1 MIIQRLKKHPL
12 VRFVLF
18 PLIWVRR
25 LWLRSNERRFDRAF
39 ERILGRVKSASLEVE
54 LAEFDGVF
62 SIGRDS
68 LLLKSVIREGSY
80 EPELAELVRKHL
92 DRNRDALDV
101 GANVG
106 FFSVLMGKL
115 LASGGGRV
123 CSVEPTP
130 GALRRLRANLE
141 RNGVSNVVI
150 QEGVLGAKAGLV
162 CFNVVE
168 GREEYSSMRPIQHT
182 HALQFDTLE
191 IQAPCR
197 TLDSLVEEHGLN
209 PGFVKMDVEGAEW
222 DVFQGAVVTL
232 SKYRPVILAE
242 LDDRLLSGFGTCC
255 ANVCR
260 FLEEQGYQVLDA
272 RTGGAVRGRQGDT
285 ILAVPAKGVSSQ
297 SAKQDPAK

>member
-39 ERILGRVKSASLEVE
+39 DRILGRVKSASLEVE
-54 LAEFDGVF
+54 LPDFDGVF
-62 SIGRDS
+62 SIGRES
-68 LLLKSVIREGSY
+68 LLLKCVIREGSY
-80 EPELAELVRKHL
+80 EPELAALVRRYL
-92 DRNRDALDV
+92 DRGKDAVDV

-115 LASGGGRV
+115 LASEGQRV

-130 GALRRLRANLE
+130 GALRRLRDNLE
-141 RNGVSNVVI
+141 RNGVTNVVV
-150 QEGVLGAKAGLV
+150 QEGVLGSKPGEV

-182 HALQFDTLE
+182 HALQFETVE
-191 IQAPCR
+191 IEAPCC
-197 TLDSLVEEHGLN
+197 TLDSLVEEHGLR
-209 PGFVKMDVEGAEW
+209 PGFIKMDVEGAEW
-222 DVFQGAVVTL
+222 EVFQGAVETL
-232 SKYRPVILAE
+232 SKHRPVILAE
-242 LDDRLLSGFGTCC
+242 LDDRLLAGFGTSS

-260 FLEEQGYQVLDA
+260 FLEDRGYRVIDA

-285 ILAVPAKGVSSQ
+285 ILAIPLNQGSAESSKAP
-297 SAKQDPAK
+297 SAL